1 MGKASFQLLLRFT
14 QAPPPI
20 FQQFV
25 VAPLDMGGNNA
36 DDSGEEEDDT
46 SEEDDESSDSDSDGN
61 DEGGGEGEEAGNAAA
76 AAAPAP
82 IPQLG
87 IQIPQVDPLAGFQ
100 VVGLAAHG
108 GDDAGHEPTPLYGQ
122 VRIHAPPP
130 FWRKIT

>member
-1 MGKASFQLLLRFT
+1 
-14 QAPPPI
+14 
-20 FQQFV
+20 
-25 VAPLDMGGNNA
+25 MGGNNA

-61 DEGGGEGEEAGNAAA
+61 GEGGGEGEVAENAAA

-82 IPQLG
+82 LPQLG

-122 VRIHAPPP
+122 VRIPLPPCSA
-130 FWRKIT
+130 KKMHNLLSLS